1 MTNVDLLFDMIDTGR
16 QGKNI
21 GLKTGIEK
29 LDKYTG
35 GIQRGIYTLIFGLSG
50 AGKSAVALYM
60 IYRTLKDNPEKDIKY
75 IYFSLEMSSELLLAK
90 LMCLYMY
97 EEFGVVISYT
107 ELMSWETILSDEKYE
122 YIQKSKAWLSEI
134 SNNLLIFDK
143 ALTAKSFYRTVKG
156 LLEEWGTFTKSEDGR
171 RELYHKY
178 NPEQYVIVVVDH
190 VGLCVPETGSTK
202 KQEIDTISQYAVGL
216 RERCQVSFFML
227 QQENRNSSNMD
238 RRKMDMTECSSED
251 LKDTGNTYNDCEV
264 CIGVYHP
271 LKHKLKNHR
280 GYPIITDVGSD
291 FKGLRDRYRS
301 LCLIKNR
308 QGVSDRLIPV
318 NFLGEIGYY
327 RNMPKPEEITD
338 WTPYLSLETKNSVT
352 EDVPENKSQE
362 STTNWNFKF

>member
-1 MTNVDLLFDMIDTGR
+1 MTNVDLLFDKINTGR
-16 QGKNI
+16 EGKNI

-29 LDKYTG
+29 LDKYIG
-35 GIQRGIYTLIFGLSG
+35 GIQRGVYTLIFGLSG

-60 IYRTLKDNPEKDIKY
+60 IYRTLRDNPEKDIKY

-97 EEFGVVISYT
+97 EEFGVIISYT
-107 ELMSWETILSDEKYE
+107 ELMSWEEILSDEKYE
-122 YIQKSKAWLSEI
+122 YIQKSRAWLSEI
-134 SNNLLIFDK
+134 SEKLLIFDK

-156 LLEEWGTFTKSEDGR
+156 LLSEWGTFTKSADGR
-171 RELYHKY
+171 RELYQKD
-178 NPEQYVIVVVDH
+178 NPDQYVIVVVDH
-190 VGLCVPETGSTK
+190 VGLCVPETGSSK

-251 LKDTGNTYNDCEV
+251 LKDTGNTYNDCEI

-271 LKHKLKNHR
+271 LKHKLKTHR
-280 GYPIITDVGSD
+280 GYPIICDSSSD

-308 QGVSDRLIPV
+308 LGVSDRLIPV
-318 NFLGEIGYY
+318 NFMGEIGYY
-327 RNMPKPEEITD
+327 RNLPKPEEISD
-338 WTPYLSLETKNSVT
+338 WKPYLSLETKDSET
-352 EDVPENKSQE
+352 EDVLENKSQE
-362 STTNWNFKF
+362 PINSFNFKF

>member
-1 MTNVDLLFDMIDTGR
+1 MNNNVDLLFNMIDTGR
-16 QGKNI
+16 EGRNI

-29 LDKYTG
+29 LDKYIG

-90 LMCLYMY
+90 LMCLYIY
-97 EEFGVVISYT
+97 EEFGQVISYT
-107 ELMSWETILSDEKYE
+107 ELMSWETILSDDKYQ
-122 YIQKSKAWLSEI
+122 YIQKSRKWLSEI
-134 SNNLLIFDK
+134 SEKLLIFDK

-156 LLEEWGTFTKSEDGR
+156 LLEEWGIFSKSKDGR
-171 RELYHKY
+171 RELYHKN
-178 NPEQYVIVVVDH
+178 NPDQYVIVVVDH
-190 VGLCVPETGSTK
+190 VGLCVPESGSTK
-202 KQEIDTISQYAVGL
+202 KQEIDTISQYAVSL

-280 GYPIITDVGSD
+280 GYPIINDQTSD

-327 RNMPKPEEITD
+327 RNLPKPEEVTD
-338 WTPYLSLETKNSVT
+338 WTQYLSLTKDSET

-362 STTNWNFKF
+362 STTFNFKF

>member
-1 MTNVDLLFDMIDTGR
+1 M
-16 QGKNI
+16 
-21 GLKTGIEK
+21 
-29 LDKYTG
+29 
-35 GIQRGIYTLIFGLSG
+35 
-50 AGKSAVALYM
+50 
-60 IYRTLKDNPEKDIKY
+60 
-75 IYFSLEMSSELLLAK
+75 
-90 LMCLYMY
+90 
-97 EEFGVVISYT
+97 
-107 ELMSWETILSDEKYE
+107 
-122 YIQKSKAWLSEI
+122 
-134 SNNLLIFDK
+134 LIFDK

-156 LLEEWGTFTKSEDGR
+156 LLEEWGTFSKSEDGR
-171 RELYHKY
+171 RELYHKN
-178 NPEQYVIVVVDH
+178 NPDQYVIVVVDH
-190 VGLCVPETGSTK
+190 VGLCVPESGSTK

-280 GYPIITDVGSD
+280 GYPIINDQTSD

-327 RNMPKPEEITD
+327 RNLPKPEEVTD
-338 WTPYLSLETKNSVT
+338 WTQYLSLTKDSET

-362 STTNWNFKF
+362 STTFNFKF